1 MNSIEISVI
10 RSWLD
15 NKSIEQIAKDHKIY
29 QSQVA
34 EILEKIVP
42 RFNTIEST
50 VKLLE
55 EVGIAKEVYQKFT
68 RKIPKTY
75 KTDEYDY

>member
-1 MNSIEISVI
+1 MNDIEISII

-15 NKSIEQIAKDHKIY
+15 NKSIEQIAKEHKLY

-34 EILEKIVP
+34 EILEKVCNI
-42 RFNTIEST
+42 
-50 VKLLE
+50 LE
-55 EVGIAKEVYQKFT
+55 KIGIAERINL

-75 KTDEYDY
+75 KTDEYDF